1 MFFKSVA
8 IASNMQKHAWV
19 SGCSCLGMCVS
30 RSSQDKLWSSPV
42 FAAHM
47 LSSGLPFDV
56 FAAYGGHPL
65 PVGEQPA
72 ALLYDHIQFYVDK
85 MRVDLKNIGEWD
97 RSLQHVT

>member
-1 MFFKSVA
+1 MCLSQWQSHQV
-8 IASNMQKHAWV
+8 SRNMH
-19 SGCSCLGMCVS
+19 GCSCLGMCVS
-30 RSSQDKLWSSPV
+30 RSSQDKKLVSPV

-47 LSSGLPFDV
+47 LSSGLPFDLRSD
-56 FAAYGGHPL
+56 YGGQPL

-72 ALLYDHIQFYVDK
+72 TLLYEHLQFYVDK